1 MEKNILHYE
10 ILEKLGAGGMGV
22 VYKAHDTRLNRPVAL
37 KFLPEGILPGEEN
50 MKRFVREAQA
60 ASKLDHPNICA
71 VHSIEETP
79 DGRTF
84 ICMAWCDGET
94 LAQTIAKRR
103 LETAEALDI
112 AGQVA
117 AGLEEAHAAGIVHR
131 DVKPSNVMV
140 SSRNHVKILDFG
152 LAKLADASRLSTSAA
167 TVGTVQY
174 MSPEQ
179 AKGHEL
185 DPRSDIW
192 SLGVVLYEMLTGSLP
207 FGGDYQAAALYA
219 IVHESCVPASRINP
233 AVPPA
238 LDRIIARALKKEA
251 RDRYGSAREMREEMA
266 ALLETLRPA
275 GDRGS
280 PALPRRRS
288 RRLTRRSVL
297 AFCAAAAVVAAM
309 ILSYARFFGAAPEPV
324 AIAVLAAGK
333 AESDTSYASYI
344 ADLLSTDLGQNKY
357 IKPVARDR
365 VVELCRLLGIAAVNE
380 TTALLISRQAR
391 ARILVVPRLARDGA
405 SVRLAARVFDVPA
418 RAMIFE
424 ESVPLKAGASVSFS
438 AVDRLSDKLAK
449 RLKLLPRWRPG
460 AVQPRLAAAAT
471 TESESAYRSF
481 QQGEEL
487 YRSNDPRGI
496 PLIEEAVLLDSTFVR
511 ALLRLALWYDYS
523 RDPKRAFACARK
535 AKECARGD
543 ESDFMRAWIVELRLQ
558 GNYDKAV
565 ENMKS
570 HLMRSPDDVRM
581 QLDLGYVL
589 YRFQKKFPE
598 GVAQLRRVFEIDPQ
612 NLEGCWA
619 KTYSCLGN
627 AYLYWGRFD
636 EAAGAFENYGQLNAG
651 SPDVLHD
658 IASVH
663 FYRGEYEEAIE
674 RYRRIV
680 ELDPDYY
687 WAYQDLGFTS
697 LSLGKCGAAETWFD
711 QYLDR
716 TTATMKP
723 QGYIFRGLAFLAR
736 GEEELAAKEAGRAL
750 ALDSLSV
757 PARWL
762 LGRAAVARAGSAAR
776 AARELDAIER
786 AMSRAGASRAA
797 GYYYDLRAWVLL
809 AEKRYDESL
818 EKFRRAALTAEF
830 LHEYLLFKRDY
841 VRGALEAG
849 RIDEAIDE
857 GTALVSYNEHD
868 GEALALLG
876 RAYALRGSEEK
887 AREYFR
893 RAKAVWNGAD
903 PDFHPLAELA
913 SKL

>member
-37 KFLPEGILPGEEN
+37 KFLPESMIPGEEN

-94 LAQTIAKRR
+94 LAQKIARGR
-103 LETAEALDI
+103 LEIAEALDI
-112 AGQVA
+112 ACQVA
-117 AGLEEAHAAGIVHR
+117 AGLEEAHGAGIVHR
-131 DVKPSNVMV
+131 DVKPSNIMV
-140 SSRNHVKILDFG
+140 SSKCHVKILDFG
-152 LAKLADASRLSTSAA
+152 LAKLTDASRLSTSAA

-192 SLGVVLYEMLTGSLP
+192 SLGVVLYELLTGSLP

-219 IVHESCVPASRINP
+219 IVHESYAPPSRINP

-238 LDRIIARALKKEA
+238 LDRIIAKALKKEA
-251 RDRYGSAREMREEMA
+251 RDRYASAAEMREEMLA
-266 ALLETLRPA
+266 QLEALRPA
-275 GDRGS
+275 AEHGAS
-280 PALPRRRS
+280 APPRRS
-288 RRLTRRSVL
+288 RRPSRRTVF
-297 AFCAAAAVVAAM
+297 AFCAAAAVVAA
-309 ILSYARFFGAAPEPV
+309 LTFSYARYFHMASEPV
-324 AIAVLAAGK
+324 ALAVLGAGR

-365 VVELCRLLGIAAVNE
+365 VVEICRLLGIAAVND

-391 ARILVVPRLARDGA
+391 ARILVVPRLERDGA
-405 SVRLAARVFDVPA
+405 AVRLAARVFDVSA
-418 RAMIFE
+418 RTMIFE
-424 ESVPLKAGASVSFS
+424 ESVRLKTGASVSFA
-438 AVDRLSDKLAK
+438 AVDRLSDKLSR

-460 AVQPRLAAAAT
+460 AVQPRLAAATT
-471 TESESAYRSF
+471 TESEAAYRSF
-481 QQGEEL
+481 QKGEEL

-523 RDPKRAFACARK
+523 HDPKRAFACVRK
-535 AKECARGD
+535 AKECARSS

-558 GNYDKAV
+558 GDYDKTVA
-565 ENMKS
+565 NMKS
-570 HLMRSPDDVRM
+570 HLIRSPDDVRM

-598 GVAQLRRVFEIDPQ
+598 GVTQLRRVFEIDPQ
-612 NLEGCWA
+612 NLAGCWA
-619 KTYSCLGN
+619 KAYSCLGN

-636 EAAGAFENYGQLNAG
+636 DAMIAFENYGRLNAG

-658 IASVH
+658 IASVY
-663 FYRGEYEEAIE
+663 FYRGECEEAIE
-674 RYRRIV
+674 RYQKIV

-687 WAYQDLGFTS
+687 WAYQDLGFSS
-697 LSLGKCGAAETWFD
+697 LTLGKCDSAQAWFE
-711 QYLDR
+711 QYIDR
-716 TTATMKP
+716 TTRTMKP
-723 QGYIFRGLAFLAR
+723 QGHVFRGLAFLAR
-736 GEEELAAKEAGRAL
+736 GEEERAAKEAGRAL
-750 ALDSLSV
+750 ALDSLSIQ
-757 PARWL
+757 ARWL

-776 AARELDAIER
+776 AARELEAIDR
-786 AMSRAGASRAA
+786 ALGRSGVSRAS
-797 GYYYDLRAWVLL
+797 GYYHDLRGWILL

-818 EKFRRAALTAEF
+818 EEFRRAALTAEF
-830 LHEYLLFKRDY
+830 LHEYLLFRKDF
-841 VRGALEAG
+841 VRGAIEAG
-849 RIDEAIDE
+849 KIDEAVDE
-857 GTALVSYNEHD
+857 GTALVAYNEKD

-887 AREYFR
+887 ARDYFR

-903 PDFHPLAELA
+903 PGFRPLADI
-913 SKL
+913 SKS